1 MYIFNKDISDCSNG
15 QLSGAPSKY
24 GAPGNCL
31 PCLAHCYASGH
42 PVWVLVNHLD
52 LQCEYLLIIWTSE
65 TCKTE
70 RFKPTAI
77 QILIYKPHILHHTS
91 FFPSDAPKNT
101 SLSAFP
107 SSSVMEGKP
116 VTLTCR
122 TDANPAELNYTW
134 YRETGSQLSSCR
146 LDIITPTS
154 WQTLHM
160 VHGMAVMH
168 KTCMVNATLRFNL
181 MFSVSTKTNLKLI

>member
-1 MYIFNKDISDCSNG
+1 M
-15 QLSGAPSKY
+15 
-24 GAPGNCL
+24 
-31 PCLAHCYASGH
+31 
-42 PVWVLVNHLD
+42 WVLVNHLGI
-52 LQCEYLLIIWTSE
+52 QCEYLLIIWTSE

-77 QILIYKPHILHHTS
+77 QILNSKPHILHHSS

-116 VTLTCR
+116 VNLTCR

-134 YRETGSQLSSCR
+134 YRETGSQFEL
-146 LDIITPTS
+146 L
-154 WQTLHM
+154 QTGYNHTYIVTNSTYGAWYGCNAQNLH
-160 VHGMAVMH
+160 GQR
-168 KTCMVNATLRFNL
+168 NATIQLDVQCEYKDKPQINL
-181 MFSVSTKTNLKLI
+181 IW